1 MAAEHVGASTVLI
14 VEADPDERRRLGS
27 FLEQV
32 GMTVLLCPGPTE
44 PDYTCVGVRDGAC
57 PLVETAEAVVLDMSL
72 DSEAVM
78 EGATAEELL
87 DLYLSTGRPVVMLGS
102 YQVDQEAGQLVRLSR
117 HPDRDEL
124 VRAVHSMLDPAGEPG
139 FTAGA

>member
-1 MAAEHVGASTVLI
+1 MTAERSEPRTVLI
-14 VEADPDERRRLGS
+14 IEADPAERGRLGS

-44 PDYTCVGVRDGAC
+44 PDYTCVGVREGAC
-57 PLVETAEAVVLDMSL
+57 PLVETANAVVLDMSL

-87 DLYLSTGRPVVMLGS
+87 DMYLSTGRPVVMLGS
-102 YQVDQEAGQLVRLSR
+102 YRVDQVPGQLVRLSR
-117 HPDRDEL
+117 HPERDEL
-124 VRAVHSMLDPAGEPG
+124 VRVVLSMLDPAE
-139 FTAGA
+139 